1 MIALEIDFNGQ
12 RLCLAGADDL
22 TVLNA
27 AVGAVGLLGSK
38 VWDSHPLSETPQETA
53 VKGPH
58 FHLHVGGLTRRGPDI
73 EDSAPQ
79 SCRGVDNRDGD
90 TVTVRIVD
98 IDPAEADRPVK
109 EQPTDA
115 FTSANT
121 EKRMFER
128 AKETYLALR
137 EKYGDGAA

>member
-1 MIALEIDFNGQ
+1 
-12 RLCLAGADDL
+12 
-22 TVLNA
+22 V
-27 AVGAVGLLGSK
+27 
-38 VWDSHPLSETPQETA
+38 
-53 VKGPH
+53 
-58 FHLHVGGLTRRGPDI
+58 DI
-73 EDSAPQ
+73 
-79 SCRGVDNRDGD
+79 GVGD

-98 IDPAEADRPVK
+98 IDPAEADKPVK